1 MEKTKFDYFFSAFF
15 LIIAAKTTFLTYY
28 DIFWF
33 IFSISCLSYG
43 LYKRRIYVSDL
54 YVFVGFTIIYIVY
67 IIFRNVFFNKLDIN
81 YLLSD
86 IFFLL
91 KYILLAFIFCIVFK
105 RNATILISEVIIKF
119 AKISLILYIFQ
130 LLGGGEVLFRI
141 GIIFHNIFPYP
152 GNSETYSNFLIF
164 TYDKLH
170 SIRNS
175 GFVWE
180 PGAFGCFLTIGLL
193 FHFMKNN
200 FKFDRNSKILAVSI
214 LTTISTTA
222 YLAFG
227 VLMFLYYRVNGGIIS
242 IKMIL
247 GFAVGIVLFFSLPF
261 LGDKIIQ
268 TYQDDVKAL
277 DDYEMIIN
285 GLDYF
290 TENEG
295 EVKLNRFASGVFLYR
310 NFGHQLIF
318 GVSNAYI
325 NVKSSVY
332 GVEISKFN
340 ISNGIIDFIAKFGM
354 IGLIF
359 LFYRI
364 GNFIY
369 IHYQKLEF
377 SLYIIFII
385 LVMNFGEP
393 LLILPITLIFLFLP
407 RFSEIEEEDE
417 EEDENEEEETK
428 LRNAINFYSKK

>member
-1 MEKTKFDYFFSAFF
+1 MERTKTDYFFTAFF

-43 LYKRRIYVSDL
+43 LYKRRIYASDL
-54 YVFVGFTIIYIVY
+54 YVFVGFAVIYLSY
-67 IIFRNVFFNKLDIN
+67 IIFRNVFFNKLGIN
-81 YLLSD
+81 FILSD
-86 IFFLL
+86 IFYLL
-91 KYILLAFIFCIVFK
+91 KYIFLVFIYCVVVK
-105 RNATILISEVIIKF
+105 KNATILISEVIIKF
-119 AKISLILYIFQ
+119 AKLSLFLYLFQ
-130 LLGGGEVLFRI
+130 LIGGGEILFRI
-141 GIIFHNIFPYP
+141 GTIFHNLYPFP
-152 GNSETYSNFLIF
+152 GNSETYANFLIF

-180 PGAFGCFLTIGLL
+180 PGAYGCFLTIGLL
-193 FHFMKNN
+193 FHFMNN
-200 FKFDRNSKILAVSI
+200 SFKFDRNAIILAVSI
-214 LTTISTTA
+214 FTTISTTA

-227 VLMFLYYRVNGGIIS
+227 VLMFLYYRVNGGTIS
-242 IKMIL
+242 IKMIF
-247 GFAVGIVLFFSLPF
+247 GFALGIILFFSLPF
-261 LGDKIIQ
+261 LRDKIIQ
-268 TYQDDVKAL
+268 TYYDDKEAL
-277 DDYEMIIN
+277 DDYETILN

-295 EVKLNRFASGVFLYR
+295 QVKLNRFASGIFLYR
-310 NFGHQLIF
+310 NFKHQLIF

-332 GVEISKFN
+332 GVEINKFN
-340 ISNGIIDFIAKFGM
+340 ISNGIIDFIAKFGL

-369 IHYQKLEF
+369 IHYDRLEF
-377 SLYIIFII
+377 SVYMIIIV

-393 LLILPITLIFLFLP
+393 LLMLPITLVFLFLP
-407 RFSEIEEEDE
+407 RFSEIEDELE
-417 EEDENEEEETK
+417 EEDENEEE
-428 LRNAINFYSKK
+428 INHKN